1 MNELLAGGTTIRSG
15 PCILIVE
22 DEFLVAEMLEQM
34 LDDLGYNSV
43 KVGRLP
49 QAIDLAAT
57 TALRRRD
64 PRSEPCRGGGYPVA
78 DELHRRGIPFVFS
91 TGSGPEG
98 VRGDYRGWPTLSKPY
113 REEDLQRILAAAFH
127 RVRSKAEWL
136 AASGN
141 VSPVPDLIPG
151 CPVLPPCCPLFS
163 PGRA

>member
-1 MNELLAGGTTIRSG
+1 MNELLPGGTTIRSG

-49 QAIDLAAT
+49 EAIDLAAT
-57 TALRRRD
+57 TALD
-64 PRSEPCRGGGYPVA
+64 GAILDLNLAGAEVYPVA

-113 REEDLQRILAAAFH
+113 REDDLQRILAAA
-127 RVRSKAEWL
+127 
-136 AASGN
+136 
-141 VSPVPDLIPG
+141 
-151 CPVLPPCCPLFS
+151 LPP
-163 PGRA
+163 RAVKG